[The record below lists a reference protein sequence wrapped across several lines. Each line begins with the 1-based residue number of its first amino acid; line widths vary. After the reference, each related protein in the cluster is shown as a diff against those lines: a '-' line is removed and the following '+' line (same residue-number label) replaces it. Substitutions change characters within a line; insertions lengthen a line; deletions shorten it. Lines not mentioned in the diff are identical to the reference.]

1 MRIHFVRPGLFS
13 FMGIVLLGLPILL
26 AGCAAGGSKPDLTQR
41 IEQNA
46 YSFQPPGQD
55 GWFIANRSADRITLA
70 KAGRMEGE
78 TYLIEGSHLD
88 LAGLSESDSLVDFA
102 ADLSSRSLP
111 APRFRI
117 REQDTTNIV
126 IADAQCALTHIVAE
140 DRDPGTGSNVLT
152 AMLLDTVSTICEHPA
167 TAQLGILMTFTHRSF
182 PEDRDRAFEAY
193 AQSVLQTQRF
203 SPADAQVKY

>member
-1 MRIHFVRPGLFS
+1 MPTKLVSPAYFS
-13 FMGIVLLGLPILL
+13 FSGLVLLGLLVSL
-26 AGCAAGGSKPDLTQR
+26 AGCATGDSKSDLKQR
-41 IEQNA
+41 IEQNG

-55 GWFIANRSADRITLA
+55 GWFIASRSADRITIA

-78 TYLIEGSHLD
+78 TYLLEGSHLD
-88 LAGLSESDSLVDFA
+88 LAGLSEVNGLVDFA

-117 REQDTTNIV
+117 REEDTTNIT
-126 IADAQCALTHIVAE
+126 IGDAQCAMSHIVAE

-152 AMLLDTVSTICEHPA
+152 AMLLDTVSTVCKHPA
-167 TAQLGILMTFTHRSF
+167 SAQLGILMTFTHRSF

-193 AQSVLQTQRF
+193 AQSVLQTQQF
-203 SPADAQVKY
+203 SPADTKVKN

>member
-1 MRIHFVRPGLFS
+1 LA
-13 FMGIVLLGLPILL
+13 VLTLLTVL
-26 AGCAAGGSKPDLTQR
+26 AGCAGSGAKSDLSHR
-41 IEQNA
+41 IEQNG

-55 GWFIANRSADRITLA
+55 GWFIASRSSNRITLA

-78 TYLIEGSHLD
+78 SYLIEGSHLD
-88 LAGLSESDSLVDFA
+88 LAGLADTSGLVDFA

-117 REQDTTNIV
+117 REQGTTNIDL
-126 IADAQCALTHIVAE
+126 AGAQCAMTHIVAE

-152 AMLLDTVSTICEHPA
+152 AMLLDTVSTVCKHP
-167 TAQLGILMTFTHRSF
+167 TSAQLGILMTFTHRSF

-193 AQSVLQTQRF
+193 AQSVLQTQQF
-203 SPADAQVKY
+203 SPVDTKVKN

>member
-1 MRIHFVRPGLFS
+1 MRTKLVRLELFS
-13 FMGIVLLGLPILL
+13 FTGLMMLGLLTLL
-26 AGCAAGGSKPDLTQR
+26 AGCAAGGSKSDLNQR
-41 IEQNA
+41 IEQNG

-55 GWFIANRSADRITLA
+55 GWFIASRSDDRITLA

-78 TYLIEGSHLD
+78 TYLIEGSHLE
-88 LAGLSESDSLVDFA
+88 LAGLTDTNGLVEFA

-126 IADAQCALTHIVAE
+126 IADAQCAMTHIVAE

-152 AMLLDTVSTICEHPA
+152 AMLLDTVSTICRHPA

-182 PEDRDRAFEAY
+182 PEDRDRTFEAY
-193 AQSVLQTQRF
+193 AQSVLQTQQF
-203 SPADAQVKY
+203 SPANTQVKN

>member
-1 MRIHFVRPGLFS
+1 MRINLVRPGLFS
-13 FMGIVLLGLPILL
+13 FTGLIVLGLLTLL
-26 AGCAAGGSKPDLTQR
+26 AGCAAGGSKSDLTQR
-41 IEQNA
+41 IKQNG
-46 YSFQPPGQD
+46 YSFQPPGQE
-55 GWFIANRSADRITLA
+55 GWFIANRSDDRITLA

-78 TYLIEGSHLD
+78 TYLLEGSHLD
-88 LAGLSESDSLVDFA
+88 LAGLTDTDDLVEFA

-126 IADAQCALTHIVAE
+126 IADAQCAMTHIVAE

-152 AMLLDTVSTICEHPA
+152 AMLLDTVSTICKHPA

-193 AQSVLQTQRF
+193 AQSVLQTQQF
-203 SPADAQVKY
+203 SPANTQVKN